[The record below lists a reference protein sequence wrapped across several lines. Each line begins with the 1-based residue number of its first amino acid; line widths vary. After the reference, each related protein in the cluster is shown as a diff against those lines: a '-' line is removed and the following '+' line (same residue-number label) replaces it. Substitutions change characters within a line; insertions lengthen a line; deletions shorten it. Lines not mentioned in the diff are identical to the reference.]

1 MKAEIEFVGMAVSD
15 AVTDHV
21 NKKVGKLTD
30 RYSWITNVA
39 VFLKEENSNDGRNMK
54 CEIRLSVPGPQI
66 FAESLET
73 DMYGSINETIRDL
86 EVQLEKHKNVLYK
99 NA

>member
-1 MKAEIEFVGMAVSD
+1 MKAEIEFVGMPASD

-21 NKKVGKLTD
+21 NKKVGKLAD

-39 VFLKEENSNDGRNMK
+39 VFLKEENRTDGKNMK
-54 CEIRLSVPGPQI
+54 SEIRLSVPGPQI
-66 FAESLET
+66 FAESVET

-86 EVQLEKHKNVLYK
+86 EVQLEKHKSVMYNK
-99 NA
+99 A